1 MRVQKKFTQPTLAQ
15 QHSKDEVD
23 INNIMKRYRKTG
35 IIDHVAKHQG
45 NYGENDGIDYHQ
57 SMNIIRR
64 ADEMF
69 LELPSQVRKEFG
81 NNPAEFLDFV
91 DNPANIEKLREMGL
105 TNTPITPTST
115 TSESPPDPS
124 VDQPTK
130 TPSDP
135 APASPESAV

>member
-1 MRVQKKFTQPTLAQ
+1 MRIQKKFTQATLAQ
-15 QHSKDEVD
+15 QHAKDEVD

-45 NYGENDGIDYHQ
+45 SYGEHDGIDYHS
-57 SMNIIRR
+57 SMNIIRK

-81 NNPAEFLDFV
+81 NDPAEFLDFV
-91 DNPANIEKLREMGL
+91 DNSANIERLSEMGL
-105 TNTPITPTST
+105 TNTPSTPTST
-115 TSESPPDPS
+115 TSESPPDPP
-124 VDQPTK
+124 VVKPTK

-135 APASPESAV
+135 APASPESAE